1 MSVLVFLDGV
11 LKKELGSPILQG
23 VALYRSMQSQ
33 RRTVILCG
41 HKERAEIWLR
51 ENNILKNDDLIS
63 SEDLNIKDPY
73 RLVDYCRS
81 QGPVDVVITADVE
94 LSKQLLEHG
103 LPTILFLDPKY
114 VRPEFRP
121 DDPRGRKS
129 WVDLQDE
136 LERQDEMYR
145 EDPRL

>member
-1 MSVLVFLDGV
+1 
-11 LKKELGSPILQG
+11 
-23 VALYRSMQSQ
+23 MQSQ